1 MIFTPKH
8 YGPLLRYLHSSVDRE
23 ISTALEKMELTSAQ
37 GHFLGFT
44 RLQKTPPCPKDI
56 EEAFHLSHPTVSGL
70 LSRLEKK
77 GFIQLKTDEN
87 DRRCKRI
94 FILPKGEECT
104 DTLHQTI
111 LATEEK
117 LVSGFTE
124 EEKNQFRS
132 LLERTVTNMGAWPC
146 KPKEE
151 ESK

>member
-23 ISTALEKMELTSAQ
+23 ISAALEQMELTSAQ
-37 GHFLGFT
+37 GHILGFT

-117 LVSGFTE
+117 LVAGFTE
-124 EEKNQFRS
+124 EEKHLFRS